1 MGHHDAQ
8 GPRVLKHPHRSR
20 LFHWGLILGF
30 MPAAITGF
38 ILWLKTGS
46 EDFVNISMKI
56 HIVGAVIL
64 TISALLYTFFSL
76 DRIIAFIR
84 LIFNWDDRDV
94 GWMLV
99 GGGYPQKMLLGKE
112 ITVPPMDKMN
122 SGQKIFGICLLLG
135 GILLI
140 VTGWLLYAFIPVAP
154 KVFIYWADKIH
165 LVFGIFLGLFMFVH
179 IFLGI
184 YNWGEFKAMF
194 GDGTQ
199 PLSEAQH
206 HNPVW
211 VEKKIEPVKNE
222 TADKTNVVSHGS

>member
-1 MGHHDAQ
+1 MSHFDPN
-8 GPRVLKHPHRSR
+8 GPRVLKHPLASR

-38 ILWLKTGS
+38 IIWLKPGNES
-46 EDFVNISMKI
+46 LVNTAMQI
-56 HIVGAVIL
+56 HIIGAAIL
-64 TISALLYTFFSL
+64 TISAVIYSLVSL

-84 LIFNWDDRDV
+84 LIFTWDDRDV

-99 GGGYPQKMLLGKE
+99 GGGYPQKMFLGKE
-112 ITVPPMDKMN
+112 IDVPPMDKMN

-135 GILLI
+135 GIFLI
-140 VTGWLLYAFIPVAP
+140 LSGWILYAFIPVAP
-154 KVFIYWADKIH
+154 KAFVYWLDMGH
-165 LVFGIFLGLFMFVH
+165 LWIGLFLGLFMFVH

-199 PLSEAQH
+199 PLEEAQH

-211 VEKKIEPVKNE
+211 VANKVEPV
-222 TADKTNVVSHGS
+222 TAPQVGSPTSAQG